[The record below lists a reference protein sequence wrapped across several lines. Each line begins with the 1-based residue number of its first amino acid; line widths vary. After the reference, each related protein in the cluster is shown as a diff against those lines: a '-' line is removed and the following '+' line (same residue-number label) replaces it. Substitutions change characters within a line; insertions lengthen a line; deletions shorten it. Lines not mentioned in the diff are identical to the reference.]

1 MYIEKQNKYVIE
13 FMSENYLDSKVRLK
27 NVTLSKRSSR
37 VLRCHTMQRD
47 GTAAHIV
54 TLNADSST
62 DAPALPLPPTFKPE
76 LSNSGESRN
85 SPGNM

>member
-1 MYIEKQNKYVIE
+1 MYIEKQNKYNMGE
-13 FMSENYLDSKVRLK
+13 SYLESKVRLK